1 MTEPSSPPPVPL
13 SRRARRREKLARRLR
28 ASGLDALLVA
38 AVPNV
43 SYLTGFTGDSS
54 HLLVMRDRAV
64 LVSDGRYEEQL
75 HAECP
80 DLEVVIRP
88 VDRLLLPVLAAT
100 AKALGIARLGVE
112 ADHLSLADAE
122 SLREA
127 LPTTGLVAVQGLVES
142 LRAVKDRFELGLIRA
157 SIGMAER
164 AFTML
169 RAGLR
174 PDDTEKDVADD
185 LEGFLRRCGATGA
198 SFPPIVGAGPNAAL
212 PHYRPSAATR
222 LEAADFVLID
232 WGATGFGYQSDLT
245 RVIATGKVT
254 TKFEAVYRCVLAAQ
268 ERAIAAIR
276 PGVSA
281 GAIDAA
287 ARGVIADAGYGR
299 FFGHG
304 LGHGLGLEIHEAPRM
319 RPGADAV
326 LAPGM
331 VVTVEPGIYL
341 PGWGGVRIEDDVLV
355 TPEGCEIL
363 TRVPRSLE
371 TVRP

>member
-1 MTEPSSPPPVPL
+1 MTDATPPPVPPA
-13 SRRARRREKLARRLR
+13 RRARRREKLARGLR
-28 ASGLDALLVA
+28 SAGLDALLVV

-43 SYLTGFTGDSS
+43 SYLSGFTGDSS
-54 HLLVMRDRAV
+54 HLIVLRDRAV

-75 HAECP
+75 RAECP

-88 VDRLLLPVLAAT
+88 VDRLLVPVVAET
-100 AKALGIARLGVE
+100 VRALGVKRLGVE
-112 ADHLSLADAE
+112 AAHLSLSDAE
-122 SLREA
+122 TLRGA
-127 LPTTGLVAVQGLVES
+127 LATVGLIGVEGLVES
-142 LRAVKDRFELGLIRA
+142 LRAVKDRYELGLIRA
-157 SIGMAER
+157 SIAMAER

-174 PDDTEKDVADD
+174 PDDTEKDIADD

-198 SFPPIVGAGPNAAL
+198 SFPPIVGVGPNAAL
-212 PHYRPSAATR
+212 PHYRPSAGVR
-222 LEAADFVLID
+222 LGAGEFVLID
-232 WGATGFGYQSDLT
+232 WGATGHGYQSDLT
-245 RVIATGKVT
+245 RVVATGKVT

-276 PGVSA
+276 PGATA
-281 GAIDAA
+281 GEVDAV
-287 ARGVIADAGYGR
+287 ARGWIADAGYGR

-319 RPGADAV
+319 RPGAEGV
-326 LAPGM
+326 LSPGM

-363 TRVPRSLE
+363 THVPRSLE
-371 TVRP
+371 TVRL